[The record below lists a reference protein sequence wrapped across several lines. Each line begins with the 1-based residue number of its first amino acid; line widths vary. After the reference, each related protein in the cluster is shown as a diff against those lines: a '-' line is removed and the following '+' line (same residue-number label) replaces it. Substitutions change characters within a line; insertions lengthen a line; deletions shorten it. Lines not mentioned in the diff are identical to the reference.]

1 MFNISDDRNI
11 FILPIA
17 YYVNVRFLM
26 GFVMLNRFCVVYY
39 ESLFVF
45 RSSEIPTSDYW
56 YLLAMTING
65 GAFASINLG
74 RWISSSSRVYVY
86 TLI

>member
-1 MFNISDDRNI
+1 VFNISDDRNI

-45 RSSEIPTSDYW
+45 RSSEIPTSDY
-56 YLLAMTING
+56 
-65 GAFASINLG
+65 
-74 RWISSSSRVYVY
+74 
-86 TLI
+86 